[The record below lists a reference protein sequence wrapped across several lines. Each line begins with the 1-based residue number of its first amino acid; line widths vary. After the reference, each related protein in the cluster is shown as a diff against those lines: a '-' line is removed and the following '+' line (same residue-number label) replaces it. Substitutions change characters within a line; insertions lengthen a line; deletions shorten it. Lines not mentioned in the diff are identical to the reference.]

1 MLWQE
6 KVSRPRR
13 KRTGG
18 QGLEFKESLVEL
30 WEAKTGRIRT
40 RIETVNFVGDDV
52 RRLHLDPEACSHMP
66 GQKESESRY
75 LVSHA
80 GLTFGN
86 FDPTLDELNA

>member
-1 MLWQE
+1 M
-6 KVSRPRR
+6 
-13 KRTGG
+13 
-18 QGLEFKESLVEL
+18 
-30 WEAKTGRIRT
+30 
-40 RIETVNFVGDDV
+40 NFVGDDV